1 MRAGYRLMLLVLL
14 TEAAPVAGNGGEE
27 TEGTVP
33 GTVPGPVPGT
43 ATVSSPRGPGE
54 PCGVY
59 TPGCAR
65 GLRCIPR
72 PGERAPLRALLRGTG
87 LCRPLRARP
96 AGTGAPAGSVPG
108 AFGRRPAGAAGRAV
122 PHRLRHLPPQLR
134 HPRLL
139 SPQAGGGAD
148 GAPRGAMSRGER
160 ETLLALQQ
168 ALTEE
173 QFQTLKYLL
182 EERLPLAQLRP
193 ATRPDLCSLLLQRFP
208 GQALRITA
216 DLLRQ
221 IHRHDLIRLHQLPGA
236 EENEDPGEKGEAGG
250 PSALS
255 GRGEEDA
262 GRQPVSLPAASSPLS
277 LRPRRLTEKDLIQ
290 VAQKL
295 GKEWQEVG
303 IGCLGLERSRLD
315 QIRED
320 NPRNVVMQS
329 FEMLREWRRR
339 EKQEA
344 TAPRLY
350 ACLAPASLDPEV
362 LDLLQSFQGD

>member
-1 MRAGYRLMLLVLL
+1 
-14 TEAAPVAGNGGEE
+14 
-27 TEGTVP
+27 
-33 GTVPGPVPGT
+33 
-43 ATVSSPRGPGE
+43 
-54 PCGVY
+54 
-59 TPGCAR
+59 
-65 GLRCIPR
+65 
-72 PGERAPLRALLRGTG
+72 
-87 LCRPLRARP
+87 
-96 AGTGAPAGSVPG
+96 
-108 AFGRRPAGAAGRAV
+108 
-122 PHRLRHLPPQLR
+122 
-134 HPRLL
+134 
-139 SPQAGGGAD
+139 
-148 GAPRGAMSRGER
+148 MSRGER
-160 ETLLALQQ
+160 ETLLALQR

-182 EERLPLAQLRP
+182 EERLPLAELRP
-193 ATRPDLCSLLLQRFP
+193 ATRPGLCSLLLQRFP

-236 EENEDPGEKGEAGG
+236 EEDEDPGEKGEAGG
-250 PSALS
+250 PSAPS
-255 GRGEEDA
+255 RCGEEDA
-262 GRQPVSLPAASSPLS
+262 GRQPVSLPAASFPPS

-290 VAQKL
+290 IAQKL

-344 TAPRLY
+344 TALRLHT
-350 ACLAPASLDPEV
+350 CLAPASLDPEV

>member
-1 MRAGYRLMLLVLL
+1 
-14 TEAAPVAGNGGEE
+14 
-27 TEGTVP
+27 
-33 GTVPGPVPGT
+33 
-43 ATVSSPRGPGE
+43 
-54 PCGVY
+54 
-59 TPGCAR
+59 
-65 GLRCIPR
+65 
-72 PGERAPLRALLRGTG
+72 
-87 LCRPLRARP
+87 
-96 AGTGAPAGSVPG
+96 
-108 AFGRRPAGAAGRAV
+108 
-122 PHRLRHLPPQLR
+122 
-134 HPRLL
+134 
-139 SPQAGGGAD
+139 
-148 GAPRGAMSRGER
+148 MSRGER
-160 ETLLALQQ
+160 ETLLALQR

-182 EERLPLAQLRP
+182 EERLPLAELRR

-250 PSALS
+250 PS
-255 GRGEEDA
+255 GRGEENA
-262 GRQPVSLPAASSPLS
+262 GHKPVSLPPTSSPLS
-277 LRPRRLTEKDLIQ
+277 LRPRRLTEKDLIRI
-290 VAQKL
+290 AQKL

-303 IGCLGLERSRLD
+303 IGYLGLERSRLD

-344 TAPRLY
+344 TALRLY

>member
-1 MRAGYRLMLLVLL
+1 
-14 TEAAPVAGNGGEE
+14 
-27 TEGTVP
+27 
-33 GTVPGPVPGT
+33 
-43 ATVSSPRGPGE
+43 
-54 PCGVY
+54 
-59 TPGCAR
+59 
-65 GLRCIPR
+65 
-72 PGERAPLRALLRGTG
+72 
-87 LCRPLRARP
+87 
-96 AGTGAPAGSVPG
+96 
-108 AFGRRPAGAAGRAV
+108 
-122 PHRLRHLPPQLR
+122 
-134 HPRLL
+134 
-139 SPQAGGGAD
+139 
-148 GAPRGAMSRGER
+148 MSRGER
-160 ETLLALQQ
+160 ETLLALQR

-182 EERLPLAQLRP
+182 EERLPLAELRP

-221 IHRHDLIRLHQLPGA
+221 IHRHDLIRLHQLPGT
-236 EENEDPGEKGEAGG
+236 EDPGEKGEAGG
-250 PSALS
+250 PSAPL
-255 GRGEEDA
+255 GRGKEDE
-262 GRQPVSLPAASSPLS
+262 GRQPVSLLTASSPLS

-290 VAQKL
+290 IAQKL

-303 IGCLGLERSRLD
+303 IGYLGLERSRLD